1 MQIGILSRNASLYST
16 RSLVLAGR
24 RRGHR
29 VMVLD
34 TLRLA
39 MSLDTKTRFGST
51 INRKLLRQLDGIIP
65 RIGTSIS
72 VQGVAVVQMLE
83 EMGLH
88 TTATATAIDKSRNK
102 LATMLLLK
110 EAGLPYPATAVV
122 RNVTDLARDV
132 AAVGG
137 LPVIL
142 KPIRGTQGR
151 GIHLLRTMNDLR
163 VTVEILRHAEPE
175 LLMQHFIAEAE
186 GNDTRIIVVQDRCVA
201 AMERRAPAGD
211 FRANLHQG
219 GTAIPLELDKATETL
234 AIRAAQAVGLGVAG
248 VDLIKSADGYKV
260 LEINSSPGLEGIEG
274 VTGIDVAVEI
284 VRYLERLKPGRQRRR
299 RRSSRSRRRTG
310 QT

>member
-16 RSLVLAGR
+16 RSLVLAAR

-39 MSLDTKTRFGST
+39 MSLDAKTRFGST
-51 INRKLLRQLDGIIP
+51 VNRKLLGQLDGIIP

-72 VQGVAVVQMLE
+72 VQGVGVVQMLE

-88 TTATATAIDKSRNK
+88 TTATAAAIDKSRNK
-102 LATMLLLK
+102 LATIMLL
-110 EAGLPYPATAVV
+110 EDAELPYPATEVV
-122 RNVTDLARDV
+122 QSVANLAQEV

-137 LPVIL
+137 FPVIL

-151 GIHLLRTMNDLR
+151 GIHLLRTMNDLE
-163 VTVEILRHAEPE
+163 VTVEILLPAEPK

-186 GNDTRIIVVQDRCVA
+186 GSDTRIIVVGDRCVA

-219 GTAIPLELDKATETL
+219 GTAIPVELGRSDE
-234 AIRAAQAVGLGVAG
+234 IAG
-248 VDLIKSADGYKV
+248 HSCG
-260 LEINSSPGLEGIEG
+260 PGCWSRGC
-274 VTGIDVAVEI
+274 
-284 VRYLERLKPGRQRRR
+284 RC
-299 RRSSRSRRRTG
+299 RSDQVYRWL
-310 QT
+310 